1 MLIEITELVAIQLQ
15 NSLGSTSYA
24 LCFNTHLDV
33 SIVSWTTMNSPSAQ
47 FVTSRRM
54 SAYEPIHQMSMWG
67 ESFMSNG
74 NLNASASM
82 IMDADT
88 KLDNQVKVL
97 KLVIFVFVSWSH
109 ISQFSKLSCY

>member
-1 MLIEITELVAIQLQ
+1 M
-15 NSLGSTSYA
+15 S
-24 LCFNTHLDV
+24 F
-33 SIVSWTTMNSPSAQ
+33 SIVSHKTMNSHSTQ

-67 ESFMSNG
+67 ESFMDNG
-74 NLNASASM
+74 SLNASASL

-97 KLVIFVFVSWSH
+97 KLVLLVFVS
-109 ISQFSKLSCY
+109 